1 MSGASAGPIER
12 YLQIM
17 EIVAASPGGLT
28 LAGIV
33 DITGL
38 PKASAHRL
46 TRALVEAGA
55 LGAGEGR
62 NRTFSVGAR
71 MSRMLRLGDS
81 DGLTGYAQL
90 VVDDLAERLH
100 ETCYAVRLELDT
112 LRAIARAVPDQGHSV
127 HVFPGEVQP
136 PHAAAS
142 AKAILAFQPDA
153 VVERHLGRPLDRLT
167 PETKVTAAAVRREL
181 EEVRRTGFA
190 VCDREID
197 ENVMA
202 YACPVHAGR
211 LGVVCSLGVTGPST
225 RLQRRARSVWVD
237 ALKDA
242 AARLGRMLD
251 AGSEIGGAVASRTT
265 ATAASRPRRAASG
278 HEPGGAGAVR
288 TEGSETTARSRGRSC
303 KEPVPASSAG

>member
-1 MSGASAGPIER
+1 MSGTAAGPIER
-12 YLQIM
+12 YLQIL
-17 EIVAASPGGLT
+17 EIVSASPGGLT
-28 LAGIV
+28 LAEIV

-55 LGAGEGR
+55 LGVGEGW
-62 NRTFSVGAR
+62 NRAFFVGER
-71 MSRMLRLGDS
+71 MWRMLHLGRS

-90 VVDDLAERLH
+90 VVDELAERLH

-112 LRAIARAVPDQGHSV
+112 IRSVARAVPDQGHSV

-136 PHAAAS
+136 AHAAAS

-153 VVERHLGRPLDRLT
+153 VVERHLSRPMERLT
-167 PETKVTAAAVRREL
+167 PETRVSAAAVRREL
-181 EEVRRTGFA
+181 ETVRRIGFA

-202 YACPVHAGR
+202 YACPVHAAH

-225 RLQRRARSVWVD
+225 RLLRQDRAVWIA
-237 ALKDA
+237 ALQEA
-242 AARLGRMLD
+242 AARLGRML
-251 AGSEIGGAVASRTT
+251 ET
-265 ATAASRPRRAASG
+265 
-278 HEPGGAGAVR
+278 GAGTGAAHA
-288 TEGSETTARSRGRSC
+288 ERG
-303 KEPVPASSAG
+303 ASAA